1 MSQIPP
7 SSTNDIPSPLEGAII
22 QRVALVDMLTCRE
35 TKSFQS
41 VSLPGHLLHLVVCG
55 RVEQT
60 VSGICQRLEPGDS
73 IWYYENEHVQ
83 GRVLEAPWTFYTV
96 NFLAPTLSPP
106 PFACRVQKA
115 GPAMPA
121 QMKALLE
128 TWRDAS
134 ASPTAR
140 HLRVHAL
147 LMEIILDLLP
157 KTTHEFRTDSVTQLW
172 WELEAKIRSDM
183 AHPIDMRLLEHIARC
198 SQRTIV
204 RACRLAVGQSPMKR
218 IKELRL
224 SYARGLV
231 QLSEM
236 SMSDI
241 AFRIGYGRVQEFSR
255 DYRRHFGVTPSD
267 DRARGCNCRGDAVE

>member
-1 MSQIPP
+1 MSQNPP
-7 SSTNDIPSPLEGAII
+7 SRTNVLPPPLEGAII
-22 QRVALVDMLTCRE
+22 HRVALVEEITCRE
-35 TKSFQS
+35 TARFQS

-60 VSGICQRLEPGDS
+60 VSGIRQRLEPGDAV
-73 IWYYENEHVQ
+73 WYYENEHVE

-106 PFACRVQKA
+106 PFANRVQKA
-115 GPAMPA
+115 VPAIYA
-121 QMKALLE
+121 RMKALLQI
-128 TWRDAS
+128 WRDTS
-134 ASPTAR
+134 VLPTAR
-140 HLRVHAL
+140 HLRVHTL
-147 LMEIILDLLP
+147 LMEILFELLP
-157 KTTHEFRTDSVTQLW
+157 QAMQEFRTDSVTQLW
-172 WELEAKIRSDM
+172 WELEAKIRADL
-183 AHPIDMRLLEHIARC
+183 AHPIDMRLLAHMARR

-218 IKELRL
+218 VKDLRL

-255 DYRRHFGVTPSD
+255 DYHRHFGITPTD
-267 DRARGCNCRGDAVE
+267 DRSRGLQM

>member
-1 MSQIPP
+1 MSQYQPSRTNVVPP
-7 SSTNDIPSPLEGAII
+7 PLEGAIVH
-22 QRVALVDMLTCRE
+22 RVALVDKITRRE
-35 TKSFQS
+35 TASFRS

-60 VSGICQRLEPGDS
+60 VNGIRQKLGPGNAV
-73 IWYYENEHVQ
+73 WYYENEDVQ
-83 GRVLEAPWTFYTV
+83 GRILEVPWTFYTV

-106 PFACRVQKA
+106 PFAIRVQTT
-115 GPAMPA
+115 GPAMLA
-121 QMKALLE
+121 RMKTLHQV
-128 TWRDAS
+128 WRDTS
-134 ASPTAR
+134 AAPTAR

-147 LMEIILDLLP
+147 LMEMLLELLP
-157 KTTHEFRTDSVTQLW
+157 QAVEEFRTDSVTQLW
-172 WELEAKIRSDM
+172 WELEAKIRADL
-183 AHPIDMRLLEHIARC
+183 AHPIDMRLLAHMARR

-218 IKELRL
+218 VKELRL

-231 QLSEM
+231 QLSEL

-255 DYRRHFGVTPSD
+255 DYRRHFGITPSD
-267 DRARGCNCRGDAVE
+267 DRSRGLQL